1 MTYVPTGDFQFV
13 GKTEAFHIVDI
24 RARVTGFLDEKNFA
38 EGQNIDKDAL
48 RQKYAAERDK
58 RLRPDGNFDGVEFR

>member
-1 MTYVPTGDFQFV
+1 MS
-13 GKTEAFHIVDI
+13 EATSH
-24 RARVTGFLDEKNFA
+24 
-38 EGQNIDKDAL
+38 IDKGAL